1 VLEKKSKSYNHRT
14 YYEIYERLQIKSS
27 RDIQLEHGQTM
38 TTKSSDNIARLKQL
52 LIERSVKRGSF
63 VLASGKHSD
72 FYIDARLT
80 TMSPE
85 GLVLIGQL
93 GLEAIS
99 RQGWTPDS
107 IGGLTMGA
115 DPVSFAISH
124 TSALE
129 NRPIRAFSV
138 RKEAKGHGTGNRIEG
153 PFTAGDRVVVIE
165 DVITTGKSALQAI
178 DAIESAGGKILGV
191 LAIVDRQDGGSEA
204 IQSRGYFTT
213 ALATIAEL
221 K

>member
-1 VLEKKSKSYNHRT
+1 
-14 YYEIYERLQIKSS
+14 
-27 RDIQLEHGQTM
+27 M

-52 LIERSVKRGSF
+52 LIERSVKWGSF
-63 VLASGKHSD
+63 ILASGKESSV
-72 FYIDARLT
+72 YVDARLT

-99 RQGWTPDS
+99 SQGWAPDS
-107 IGGLTMGA
+107 VGGLTMGA

-124 TSALE
+124 TSALQ
-129 NRPIRAFSV
+129 NNPVRAFSV
-138 RKEAKGHGTGNRIEG
+138 RKEAKTHGTGNRIEG
-153 PFTAGDRVVVIE
+153 PFTTGDRVVVIE

-178 DAIESAGGKILGV
+178 DAIEAAGGQILGV
-191 LAIVDRQDGGSEA
+191 LAIVDRQDGGNEA
-204 IQSRGYFTT
+204 IRDRGYSTV
-213 ALATIAEL
+213 ALTSIAEL